1 MCGGVQFDYEGQTVK
16 TFFPNPKARLPV
28 LTQQG
33 QSVLVP
39 WGRREDQSGR
49 SPQGGWARLESIQQG
64 AWNRFSPRPV
74 KIVVDAF
81 MEKDT
86 EGKSHWFMLE
96 PDQFIQGLIATD
108 DPLTRLYV
116 VTEESEQSCHKKR
129 RWPRVIQSSNGVLKE
144 KVRHPQ
150 SLF

>member
-1 MCGGVQFDYEGQTVK
+1 MCGGVQFDYDGQTIK

-33 QSVLVP
+33 QTVLVP
-39 WGRREDQSGR
+39 WGRREDQPGR

-64 AWNRFSPRPV
+64 AWKKYHPRPV
-74 KIVVDAF
+74 KIIVDAF

-86 EGKSHWFMLE
+86 EGNSRWFMLE
-96 PDQFIQGLIATD
+96 SSQFIQGLIATD
-108 DPLTRLYV
+108 GAFTRLYV
-116 VTEESEQSCHKKR
+116 VTEDNEQSRHEKR
-129 RWPRVIQSSNGVLKE
+129 RWPRVLEASNKPGTS
-144 KVRHPQ
+144 R